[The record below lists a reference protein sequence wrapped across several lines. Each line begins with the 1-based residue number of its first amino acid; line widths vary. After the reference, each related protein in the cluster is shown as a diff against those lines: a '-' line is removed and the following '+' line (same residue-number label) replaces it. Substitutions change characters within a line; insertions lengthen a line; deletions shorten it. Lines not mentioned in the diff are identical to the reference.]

1 MLVSLL
7 SGPWRIGLLAALGGF
22 ALVAALSRW
31 RRGPTGLTVATA
43 SAALVLALALVGE
56 RLVAWNVSSS
66 VPPGDAFNEW
76 RWVLSAPWGRAGI
89 IAGIAVAAATVL
101 LSFFG
106 TRRETRPGRRALLV
120 SLRAG
125 ACGAA
130 LILFL
135 EPALE
140 LRHVTREP
148 NHIAFLV
155 DDSRSMGLAETPGG
169 ETRAA
174 RAARVIAD
182 ARATFQAW
190 REDHILDFYTFS
202 DTLAPTAESVLRAP
216 AHPRGD
222 ATLLREALE
231 QVQNHYDSHDLAGV
245 VVVSDGTPT
254 GRFGDGVDDG
264 ASQDFLAALGTH
276 VHTVWAGRAG
286 LRDLAVS
293 RILTDEFA
301 FVRTAVKVEAVIRAT
316 GLQAM
321 DIPVLL
327 RRDGVPLRQKTVRV
341 GGPVPEA
348 RVTFEIVPDR
358 IGKNVYDVSVP
369 ILAEESVRDNNS
381 RSFVMRL
388 IRDKIRVLQV
398 AGRPSWDER
407 ALRAFFKADPNVDLI
422 SFFILRTFDDIQSV
436 ANHELSLIPFPH
448 EELFEQELGSF
459 DLIVFMDFELQHYQ
473 MRHYLENIRAYVEQG
488 GALAMVGGAKSF
500 SSGDAYGT
508 PVAEALP
515 VELLPENGAPTSLYS
530 TDDFRPHVTAE
541 GLLHPITQLR
551 FDRRDNEARWA
562 ALPALQGVNFVAQP
576 RPSAT
581 VLLEHPSLRG
591 RNGRPL
597 PVLVTG
603 EYGKGRSMALLTDA
617 SWRWGFVAAGQGDDG
632 RAYTKFWENAVSWLI
647 RDPDLEHLHIESDQA
662 EYAATRGPRL
672 TVRLKDQDY
681 RPAPG
686 VEVGVVVSRTDP
698 KPEAILMT
706 KVKTDS
712 GGEATLELAPLGA
725 GAYRAAAKTRLGD
738 RDVLADDVFL
748 VSPERTELERPE
760 AREDILRAIAAA
772 TGGQYVGPATTLPDD
787 LAFTPPRVVRVDQ
800 KRDVELWSRPYLFA
814 LALGLLGAEWALR
827 RRRGFL

>member
-1 MLVSLL
+1 MVVSLL
-7 SGPWRIGLLAALGGF
+7 PAALRIGLVAALG
-22 ALVAALSRW
+22 ACVVVAALSRW
-31 RRGPTGLTVATA
+31 RRGPAGLTVAAA
-43 SAALVLALALVGE
+43 SAAIVLALVLVGE
-56 RLVAWNVSSS
+56 RLVAWNVATS
-66 VPPGDAFNEW
+66 VPPGDSFNEW
-76 RWVLSAPWGRAGI
+76 RWVLSAPWGRVGI
-89 IAGIAVAAATVL
+89 VAGIAVAAATVL
-101 LSFFG
+101 LSFYG
-106 TRRETRPGRRALLV
+106 TRRETRSGRRALLV
-120 SLRAG
+120 ALRAG

-148 NHIAFLV
+148 NHIAILV
-155 DDSRSMGLAETPGG
+155 DDSRSMELAETPGG
-169 ETRAA
+169 ETRAD
-174 RAARVIAD
+174 RAAKLVAG
-182 ARATFQAW
+182 ARATFRGW
-190 REDHILDFYTFS
+190 RDDHVLDFYTFS
-202 DTLAPTAESVLRAP
+202 DTLAPAAESILRAP
-216 AHPRGD
+216 APGRGD

-231 QVQNHYDSHDLAGV
+231 QIQNRYDSHDLAGV

-264 ASQDFLAALGTH
+264 ASQDFLAALGTR
-276 VHTVWAGRAG
+276 VHTVWAGRPG
-286 LRDLAVS
+286 LRDLAVA

-301 FVRTAVKVEAVIRAT
+301 FVRTAVKIEAVIRAT
-316 GLQAM
+316 GLPAM
-321 DIPVLL
+321 DIPVVL
-327 RRDGVPLRQKTVRV
+327 RRDGVALRSRTVRV
-341 GGPVPEA
+341 GGNAPEA

-369 ILAEESVRDNNS
+369 VLAEESVRDNNV
-381 RSFVMRL
+381 RAFVMRV

-407 ALRAFFKADPNVDLI
+407 ALRAFFKSDPNVDLI
-422 SFFILRTFDDIQSV
+422 SFFILRTFDDLPSV
-436 ANHELSLIPFPH
+436 PNHELSLIPFPH

-488 GALAMVGGAKSF
+488 GALAMVGGAKAF
-500 SSGDAYGT
+500 SSGDTYGT

-515 VELLPENGAPTSLYS
+515 VDLLPDTGSPSLYS
-530 TDDFRPHVTAE
+530 TDDYRPRVTAE
-541 GLLHPITQLR
+541 GLLHPVTQLR
-551 FDRRDNEARWA
+551 FDRRDNEARWG
-562 ALPALQGVNFVAQP
+562 ALPALEGLNFVAEP
-576 RPSAT
+576 KAGST

-603 EYGKGRSMALLTDA
+603 EYGKGRTMALMTDA

-662 EYAATRGPRL
+662 EYSATRGPRL
-672 TVRLKDQDY
+672 AVRLKDQDY
-681 RPAPG
+681 RPAAG
-686 VEVGVVVSRTDP
+686 VDVTVVLQRTEP
-698 KPEAILMT
+698 RPETLQSL
-706 KVKTDS
+706 KVKTDT
-712 GGEATLELAPLGA
+712 GGEATIDVPPLGA
-725 GAYRAAAKTRLGD
+725 GAYRAAARAKLGD
-738 RDVLADDVFL
+738 RDVVADDVFL
-748 VSPERTELERPE
+748 VSPERAELERPE
-760 AREDILRAIAAA
+760 AREDILRTIAAV
-772 TGGQYVGPATTLPDD
+772 TGGQYLGPATSLPDD
-787 LAFTPPRVVRVDQ
+787 LPFTPPRVVRVDQ